1 MVVAPSLITGL
12 IESVISMTSTE
23 QNLMNTQG
31 KDAAESWNKFKFNK
45 NFETSKNLRSTTEVV
60 HN

>member
-23 QNLMNTQG
+23 QKLMNTEG
-31 KDAAESWNKFKFNK
+31 NDAAESWNKFNE